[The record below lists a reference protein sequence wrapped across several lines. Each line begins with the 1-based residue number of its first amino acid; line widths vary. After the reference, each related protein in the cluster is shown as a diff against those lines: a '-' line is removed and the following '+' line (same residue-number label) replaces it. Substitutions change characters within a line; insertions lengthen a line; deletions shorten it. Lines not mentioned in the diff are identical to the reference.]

1 MEVSICA
8 DKKIIC
14 VWGGG
19 IVNGRNGC
27 YACVS
32 SRTSWSGRR
41 READGMFRVHGGG
54 LYDNRIA
61 HT

>member
-8 DKKIIC
+8 DEKIIC

-19 IVNGRNGC
+19 LIDGRNGR
-27 YACVS
+27 YACVG
-32 SRTSWSGRR
+32 SRTSWSGRC
-41 READGMFRVHGGG
+41 RESGGMFRVYGGG
-54 LYDNRIA
+54 LYENRAA